1 MNRLKEIREE
11 RNISQVKLAEMSG
24 ITRQTIAKIESDPQA
39 SVKVATLQKLADALG
54 VRFYDI
60 FLP

>member
-11 RNISQVKLAEMSG
+11 RNMSQVKLAELSG
-24 ITRQTIAKIESDPQA
+24 ITRQTIAKIESNPQA
-39 SVKVATLQKLADALG
+39 NIKVDTLKKLAHALS
-54 VRFYDI
+54 VEFYEI